1 MGKNLHQG
9 SRTGVIFIEYKKGD
23 KEDIANHLSI
33 SLLNLDYK
41 IYTAV
46 LKNRMQETLNAII
59 GKENQ
64 LLSKTI
70 LYFTHILPYASDISN
85 TLMKQL
91 AVIFCHRVD
100 RDFTFSALHMFAYGN
115 KLIHMIHVCYTNIQ
129 STIEINSLLSD
140 SLRVEFIELSP
151 LNVVIY

>member
-33 SLLNLDYK
+33 SLPNLDYK

-59 GKENQ
+59 GK
-64 LLSKTI
+64 KTSTAI
-70 LYFTHILPYASDISN
+70 KINNIFHTRSTTRY
-85 TLMKQL
+85 
-91 AVIFCHRVD
+91 VIC
-100 RDFTFSALHMFAYGN
+100 
-115 KLIHMIHVCYTNIQ
+115 LIH
-129 STIEINSLLSD
+129 L
-140 SLRVEFIELSP
+140 
-151 LNVVIY
+151 

>member
-59 GKENQ
+59 GKKKINCYRKQ
-64 LLSKTI
+64 YYISHTFYHTLC
-70 LYFTHILPYASDISN
+70 DMSN
-85 TLMKQL
+85 TLIKQL
-91 AVIFCHRVD
+91 AVIFWSQGGLGFYFFC
-100 RDFTFSALHMFAYGN
+100 SSY
-115 KLIHMIHVCYTNIQ
+115 VCLPEQ
-129 STIEINSLLSD
+129 INSYDSRLLYQY
-140 SLRVEFIELSP
+140 P
-151 LNVVIY
+151 IYN